1 MIHKYTINFV
11 TKYVLVSTV
20 LCLVLLL
27 IYSSIVKS
35 ESGIPDI
42 ADFLK
47 IGRNI
52 EPQYGQD
59 SNAIFFLGRATGT
72 VQIYRISE
80 TDGPY
85 QLTAFEDGIE
95 WYKIS
100 PDGTKAIVGA
110 SSGGDEQT
118 QLYLVDTKTGQTSAV
133 TKRPDVKYASVFWQ
147 KDGKGIYYRSNA
159 ENLKDFKIY
168 YYDFETQKESLL
180 FDMEGNNATGDISY
194 GGQYMI
200 IYHMSSNITNDL
212 YLLNIE
218 TGKFQLLVSGNEE
231 IRYNYP
237 SLSADNKSLFVI
249 SNNNPDGIMKLAE
262 IEIESGKTKFLYPE
276 SRLNVEI
283 LSFSDSRQYMF
294 WTSNKDG
301 YSDINFY
308 DLVNRQILPIPE
320 LAGQITDPQPLNNGN
335 LIFTYDSPV
344 YTSDIWQWDWQT
356 KELEQ
361 MTFATYAGIDQKL
374 FTEPK
379 LIKYRSFDSLEISA
393 FLYLPADYDNQPIP
407 FIIRIHGGPAEQF
420 RPYFVRNF
428 QYFILNG
435 YGLLVPNI
443 RGSLGYG
450 KEFANLDNYKKRMD
464 AIKDIKAGADYLL
477 ENGYSQTGGLGIMG
491 PSYGGFAVLASIV
504 EYPDLFSAAIDRT
517 GISNFVTYLK
527 NTKGYRQYL
536 RETEYGPLS
545 DSAFL
550 ESISPL
556 NKAHLI
562 KTPLLIVH
570 GENDT
575 RVPISEARQI
585 IKAIRDN
592 NGTVDSLIFP
602 DEGHIISKETN
613 RIALY
618 RKVVEFFD
626 KHLKDK

>member
-1 MIHKYTINFV
+1 MTLNYKKNLIIKKIPFHAA
-11 TKYVLVSTV
+11 
-20 LCLVLLL
+20 LCLAVLLL
-27 IYSSIVKS
+27 FASAINS
-35 ESGIPDI
+35 ESTVPDI
-42 ADFLK
+42 GDFLK

-52 EPQYGQD
+52 EPQYVQATGD
-59 SNAIFFLGRATGT
+59 IFFLGRSTGT
-72 VQIYRISE
+72 VQLYRIN
-80 TDGPY
+80 DKGWPY
-85 QLTAFEDGIE
+85 QLTAIEDGIE

-100 PDGTKAIVGA
+100 PDGTEAIVGA
-110 SSGGDEQT
+110 SAGGDEQT
-118 QLYLVDTKTGQTSAV
+118 QLYLVKTRTGQTSAI
-133 TKRPDVKYASVFWQ
+133 TKRPEVKHASVFWQ
-147 KDGKGIYYRSNA
+147 KDRDGLYYRNNA
-159 ENLKDFKIY
+159 KNLKDFNIY
-168 YYDFETQKESLL
+168 YYDFATKKESPL
-180 FDMEGNNATGDISY
+180 FEMEGNNATGDISFD
-194 GGQYMI
+194 GKYMI

-218 TGKFQLLVSGNEE
+218 TGKFQLLASGNED

-237 SLSADNKSLFVI
+237 SLSVDNKSLFVI
-249 SNNNPDGIMKLAE
+249 CNDNPDGIMKLAE
-262 IEIESGKTKFLYPE
+262 IEIGSGKTKFLYPD
-276 SRLNVEI
+276 SKLNVEI
-283 LSFSDSRQYMF
+283 LCFSENRQYMF

-308 DLVNRQILPIPE
+308 DLVNGQNLPIPE
-320 LAGQITDPQPLNNGN
+320 VAGQITDPQLLNNGE
-335 LIFTYDSPV
+335 LVFTYDSPV
-344 YTSDIWQWDWQT
+344 YTSDIWRWDWQT
-356 KELEQ
+356 KILEQ
-361 MTFATYAGIDQKL
+361 KTFATYAGIDQKL

-379 LIKYRSFDSLEISA
+379 LIKYSSFDSLEISA

-428 QYFILNG
+428 QYFLLNG

-477 ENGYSQTGGLGIMG
+477 ENGYTQTENLGIMG
-491 PSYGGFAVLASIV
+491 PSYGGFAVLATIV

-527 NTKGYRQYL
+527 NTKEYRRYL

-562 KTPLLIVH
+562 KTPLLIAH

-585 IKAIRDN
+585 IKAIQDN

-626 KHLKDK
+626 KYLKEK